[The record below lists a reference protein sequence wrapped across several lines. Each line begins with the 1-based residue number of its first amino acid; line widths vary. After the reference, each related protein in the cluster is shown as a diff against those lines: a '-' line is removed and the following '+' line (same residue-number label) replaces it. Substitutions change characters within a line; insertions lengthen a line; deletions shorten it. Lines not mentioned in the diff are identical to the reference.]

1 MKKFEQ
7 NFKKLNKIFE
17 FKMSSI
23 LNNKGEIKDKK
34 SKYYEKDNIFHIIK
48 DGWDALSSEF
58 DIIVNNVRFF
68 NDSLDENRKK
78 NFKTIISSL
87 EKFKDNF
94 KNVIFNISLTIGNTT
109 SNSPSKEKNEENV
122 NLSVKNSYDNIYNE
136 FLSIEA
142 LTKNMIQNQDK
153 LEKNRN
159 KHFENI
165 EKKLQGYL
173 EEINNFDYEKIN
185 ENLNIFDSSD
195 DLDINE
201 KINLIL
207 QKNCDVEKYNPFD
220 FNYIESGVDNLEEQ
234 KELYEE
240 YDSENSNDKDNSKKN

>member
-1 MKKFEQ
+1 M
-7 NFKKLNKIFE
+7 
-17 FKMSSI
+17 
-23 LNNKGEIKDKK
+23 NNKGEIKDKK

-48 DGWDALSSEF
+48 DGWDVLSSEF
-58 DIIVNNVRFF
+58 DIIVNNAKSF
-68 NDSLDENRKK
+68 NDTLDENRKK
-78 NFKTIISSL
+78 NFKSIIASL

-94 KNVIFNISLTIGNTT
+94 KNVIFNISLTIGNTS

-136 FLSIEA
+136 FLSIET

-185 ENLNIFDSSD
+185 ENLNIFDKSD

-220 FNYIESGVDNLEEQ
+220 FNYIESGVDNYGEE

-240 YDSENSNDKDNSKKN
+240 YDSDNSNDKDNSKKN

>member
-1 MKKFEQ
+1 MD
-7 NFKKLNKIFE
+7 
-17 FKMSSI
+17 SI
-23 LNNKGEIKDKK
+23 LNNKGEIRNKK

-48 DGWDALSSEF
+48 DGWDVLSSEF
-58 DIIVNNVRFF
+58 DIIVNNAKSF
-68 NDSLDENRKK
+68 NDTLDENRKK
-78 NFKTIISSL
+78 NFKSIIASL

-136 FLSIEA
+136 FLSIET
-142 LTKNMIQNQDK
+142 LTKNMIQNQEK

-159 KHFENI
+159 KHYENI

-185 ENLNIFDSSD
+185 ENYNVFDSSD

-207 QKNCDVEKYNPFD
+207 QKNCNVEKYNPFD
-220 FNYIESGVDNLEEQ
+220 FNYIDSGVDNLGEE
-234 KELYEE
+234 KELYED
-240 YDSENSNDKDNSKKN
+240 YDSENTDNKENSKKN

>member
-1 MKKFEQ
+1 M
-7 NFKKLNKIFE
+7 
-17 FKMSSI
+17 
-23 LNNKGEIKDKK
+23 NNKGEIKEKK

-48 DGWDALSSEF
+48 DGWDVLSSEF
-58 DIIVNNVRFF
+58 DIIVNNAKSF
-68 NDSLDENRKK
+68 NDTLDENRKK
-78 NFKTIISSL
+78 NFKSIIASL
-87 EKFKDNF
+87 EKFKDDF
-94 KNVIFNISLTIGNTT
+94 KNVIFNISLTIGNTS

-136 FLSIEA
+136 FLAIEA

-159 KHFENI
+159 KNFENI

>member
-1 MKKFEQ
+1 
-7 NFKKLNKIFE
+7 
-17 FKMSSI
+17 MSSI

-136 FLSIEA
+136 FLAIEA

>member
-1 MKKFEQ
+1 M
-7 NFKKLNKIFE
+7 
-17 FKMSSI
+17 
-23 LNNKGEIKDKK
+23 NNKGEIKDKK

-48 DGWDALSSEF
+48 DGWDVLSSEF
-58 DIIVNNVRFF
+58 DIIVNNAKSF
-68 NDSLDENRKK
+68 NDTLDENRKK
-78 NFKTIISSL
+78 NFKSIIASL

-94 KNVIFNISLTIGNTT
+94 KNVIFNISLTIGNTS

-136 FLSIEA
+136 FLSIET

-185 ENLNIFDSSD
+185 ENLNIFDTSD

-220 FNYIESGVDNLEEQ
+220 FNYIESGVDNLGEE

-240 YDSENSNDKDNSKKN
+240 YDSDNSNDKDNSKKNY

>member
-1 MKKFEQ
+1 M
-7 NFKKLNKIFE
+7 
-17 FKMSSI
+17 
-23 LNNKGEIKDKK
+23 NNKGEIKDKK

-48 DGWDALSSEF
+48 DGWDVLSSEF
-58 DIIVNNVRFF
+58 DIIVNNAKSF
-68 NDSLDENRKK
+68 NDTLDENRKK
-78 NFKTIISSL
+78 NFKSIIASL

-94 KNVIFNISLTIGNTT
+94 KNVIFNISLTIGNTS

-136 FLSIEA
+136 FLSIET

-185 ENLNIFDSSD
+185 ENLNIFDTSD

-220 FNYIESGVDNLEEQ
+220 FNYIESGVDNLGDE

-240 YDSENSNDKDNSKKN
+240 YDSDNSNDKDNSKKNYY

>member
-1 MKKFEQ
+1 M
-7 NFKKLNKIFE
+7 
-17 FKMSSI
+17 
-23 LNNKGEIKDKK
+23 NNKGEIKDKK

-48 DGWDALSSEF
+48 DGWDVLSSEF
-58 DIIVNNVRFF
+58 DIIVNNAKSF
-68 NDSLDENRKK
+68 NDTLDENRKK
-78 NFKTIISSL
+78 NFKSIIASL

-94 KNVIFNISLTIGNTT
+94 KNVIFNISLTIGNTS

-136 FLSIEA
+136 FLSIET

-185 ENLNIFDSSD
+185 ENLNIFDTSD

-220 FNYIESGVDNLEEQ
+220 FNYIESGVDNLGDE

-240 YDSENSNDKDNSKKN
+240 YDSDNSNDKDNSKKN

>member
-1 MKKFEQ
+1 M
-7 NFKKLNKIFE
+7 
-17 FKMSSI
+17 
-23 LNNKGEIKDKK
+23 NNKGEIKDKK

-48 DGWDALSSEF
+48 DGWDVLSSEF
-58 DIIVNNVRFF
+58 DIIVNNAKSF
-68 NDSLDENRKK
+68 NDTLDENRKK
-78 NFKTIISSL
+78 NFKSIIASL

-136 FLSIEA
+136 FLSIET

-185 ENLNIFDSSD
+185 ENLNIFDTSD

-220 FNYIESGVDNLEEQ
+220 FNYIESGVDNYGEE

-240 YDSENSNDKDNSKKN
+240 YDSDNSNDKDNSKKN

>member
-1 MKKFEQ
+1 M
-7 NFKKLNKIFE
+7 
-17 FKMSSI
+17 
-23 LNNKGEIKDKK
+23 NNKGEIKDKK

-48 DGWDALSSEF
+48 DGWDVLSSEF
-58 DIIVNNVRFF
+58 DIIVNNAKSF
-68 NDSLDENRKK
+68 NDTLDENRKK
-78 NFKTIISSL
+78 NFKSIIASL

-94 KNVIFNISLTIGNTT
+94 KNVIFNISLTIGNTS

-136 FLSIEA
+136 FLSIET

-185 ENLNIFDSSD
+185 ENLNIFDTSD

-220 FNYIESGVDNLEEQ
+220 FNYIESGVDNYGEE

-240 YDSENSNDKDNSKKN
+240 YDSDNSNDKDNSKKN

>member
-1 MKKFEQ
+1 M
-7 NFKKLNKIFE
+7 
-17 FKMSSI
+17 
-23 LNNKGEIKDKK
+23 
-34 SKYYEKDNIFHIIK
+34 
-48 DGWDALSSEF
+48 
-58 DIIVNNVRFF
+58 
-68 NDSLDENRKK
+68 
-78 NFKTIISSL
+78 
-87 EKFKDNF
+87 
-94 KNVIFNISLTIGNTT
+94 
-109 SNSPSKEKNEENV
+109 

-136 FLSIEA
+136 FLSIET

-185 ENLNIFDSSD
+185 ENLNIFDTSD

-220 FNYIESGVDNLEEQ
+220 FNYIESGVDNYGEE

-240 YDSENSNDKDNSKKN
+240 YDSDNSNDKDNSKKN

>member
-1 MKKFEQ
+1 M
-7 NFKKLNKIFE
+7 
-17 FKMSSI
+17 
-23 LNNKGEIKDKK
+23 NNKGEIKDKK

-48 DGWDALSSEF
+48 DGWDVLSSEF
-58 DIIVNNVRFF
+58 DIIVNNAKSF
-68 NDSLDENRKK
+68 NDTLDENRKK
-78 NFKTIISSL
+78 NFKSIIASL

-136 FLSIEA
+136 FLSIET

-185 ENLNIFDSSD
+185 ENLNIFDTSD
-195 DLDINE
+195 DFDINE

-220 FNYIESGVDNLEEQ
+220 FNYIESGVDNYGEE

-240 YDSENSNDKDNSKKN
+240 YDSDISNDKDNSKKN

>member
-1 MKKFEQ
+1 M
-7 NFKKLNKIFE
+7 
-17 FKMSSI
+17 
-23 LNNKGEIKDKK
+23 NNKGEIKDKK

-48 DGWDALSSEF
+48 DGWDVLSSEF
-58 DIIVNNVRFF
+58 DIIVNNAKSF
-68 NDSLDENRKK
+68 NDTLDENRKK
-78 NFKTIISSL
+78 NFKSIIASL

-94 KNVIFNISLTIGNTT
+94 KNVIFNISLTIGNTS

-136 FLSIEA
+136 FLSIET

-185 ENLNIFDSSD
+185 QNLNIFDTSD
-195 DLDINE
+195 DLEINE

-220 FNYIESGVDNLEEQ
+220 FNYIESGVDNLGEE

-240 YDSENSNDKDNSKKN
+240 YDSDNSNDKDNSKKN

>member
-1 MKKFEQ
+1 M
-7 NFKKLNKIFE
+7 
-17 FKMSSI
+17 
-23 LNNKGEIKDKK
+23 
-34 SKYYEKDNIFHIIK
+34 
-48 DGWDALSSEF
+48 
-58 DIIVNNVRFF
+58 
-68 NDSLDENRKK
+68 
-78 NFKTIISSL
+78 
-87 EKFKDNF
+87 
-94 KNVIFNISLTIGNTT
+94 
-109 SNSPSKEKNEENV
+109 

-136 FLSIEA
+136 FLSIET

-185 ENLNIFDSSD
+185 ENLNIFDTSD

-220 FNYIESGVDNLEEQ
+220 FNYIESGVDNYGEE

-240 YDSENSNDKDNSKKN
+240 YDSDISNDKDNSKKN

>member
-1 MKKFEQ
+1 M
-7 NFKKLNKIFE
+7 
-17 FKMSSI
+17 
-23 LNNKGEIKDKK
+23 NNKGEIKDKK

-48 DGWDALSSEF
+48 DGWDVLSSEF
-58 DIIVNNVRFF
+58 DIIVNNAKSF
-68 NDSLDENRKK
+68 NDTLDENRKK
-78 NFKTIISSL
+78 NFKSIIASL

-136 FLSIEA
+136 FLSIET

-185 ENLNIFDSSD
+185 ENLNIFDKSD

-220 FNYIESGVDNLEEQ
+220 FNYLESGVDNYGEE

-240 YDSENSNDKDNSKKN
+240 YDSDNSNDKDNSKKN

>member
-1 MKKFEQ
+1 MD
-7 NFKKLNKIFE
+7 
-17 FKMSSI
+17 SI
-23 LNNKGEIKDKK
+23 LSKKGEIKDNK
-34 SKYYEKDNIFHIIK
+34 SKYYEKENIFQIIK
-48 DGWDALSSEF
+48 EGWDVLSSEF
-58 DIIVNNVRFF
+58 DIIVNNVKSF
-68 NDSLDENRKK
+68 NDLLDENKKK

-109 SNSPSKEKNEENV
+109 SNSPSKTKNEENL

-136 FLSIEA
+136 FLEIES
-142 LTKNMIQNQDK
+142 LTKNMIQNQAK

-159 KHFENI
+159 KYFENI

-185 ENLNIFDSSD
+185 QNYNVFDSSD

-207 QKNCDVEKYNPFD
+207 QKNCEVEKYNPLE
-220 FNYIESGVDNLEEQ
+220 FNFIDSGNDNTGEE
-234 KELYEE
+234 KEIYEE
-240 YDSENSNDKDNSKKN
+240 CDSENSGDKDNIKKLI

>member
-1 MKKFEQ
+1 MD
-7 NFKKLNKIFE
+7 
-17 FKMSSI
+17 SI
-23 LNNKGEIKDKK
+23 LNNKGEIRNKK

-58 DIIVNNVRFF
+58 DLIVNNVKFF

-78 NFKTIISSL
+78 NFKPIISSL

-136 FLSIEA
+136 FLSIET
-142 LTKNMIQNQDK
+142 LTKNMIQNQEK

-185 ENLNIFDSSD
+185 ENYNVFDSSD

-207 QKNCDVEKYNPFD
+207 QKNCNVEKYNPFD
-220 FNYIESGVDNLEEQ
+220 FNYIDSGVDNLGEE
-234 KELYEE
+234 KELYED
-240 YDSENSNDKDNSKKN
+240 YDSENTDNKENSKKN

>member
-1 MKKFEQ
+1 MD
-7 NFKKLNKIFE
+7 
-17 FKMSSI
+17 SI
-23 LNNKGEIKDKK
+23 LNNKGEIRNKK
-34 SKYYEKDNIFHIIK
+34 SNSYEKDNIFHIIK

-58 DIIVNNVRFF
+58 DLIVNNVKSF
-68 NDSLDENRKK
+68 NESLDENRKK
-78 NFKTIISSL
+78 NFKSIISSL

-136 FLSIEA
+136 FLSIET
-142 LTKNMIQNQDK
+142 LTKNMIQNQEK

-185 ENLNIFDSSD
+185 ENYNVFDSSD

-207 QKNCDVEKYNPFD
+207 QKNCNVENYNPFD
-220 FNYIESGVDNLEEQ
+220 FNYIDSGVDNLGEE
-234 KELYEE
+234 KELYED
-240 YDSENSNDKDNSKKN
+240 YDSENTDNKENSKKN

>member
-1 MKKFEQ
+1 M
-7 NFKKLNKIFE
+7 
-17 FKMSSI
+17 
-23 LNNKGEIKDKK
+23 NNKGEIKDKK

-48 DGWDALSSEF
+48 DGWDVLSSEF
-58 DIIVNNVRFF
+58 DIIVNNAKSF
-68 NDSLDENRKK
+68 NDTLDENRKK
-78 NFKTIISSL
+78 NFKSIIASL

-136 FLSIEA
+136 FLSIET

-185 ENLNIFDSSD
+185 ENYNVFDSSD

-207 QKNCDVEKYNPFD
+207 QKNCNVEKYNPFD
-220 FNYIESGVDNLEEQ
+220 FNYIDSGVDNLGEE
-234 KELYEE
+234 KELYED
-240 YDSENSNDKDNSKKN
+240 YDSENTDNKENSKKN

>member
-1 MKKFEQ
+1 
-7 NFKKLNKIFE
+7 
-17 FKMSSI
+17 MSSI

-58 DIIVNNVRFF
+58 DIIVNNAKFF

-136 FLSIEA
+136 FLAIEA

-159 KHFENI
+159 KNFENI

-207 QKNCDVEKYNPFD
+207 QKNCDVEKYNPFE

>member
-1 MKKFEQ
+1 MDF
-7 NFKKLNKIFE
+7 
-17 FKMSSI
+17 I
-23 LNNKGEIKDKK
+23 LNNKGEVKDKK
-34 SKYYEKDNIFHIIK
+34 SNYKEKENIFHIIK
-48 DGWDALSSEF
+48 NGWDALSSEF
-58 DIIVNNVRFF
+58 DIIVNNAKFF

-136 FLSIEA
+136 FLSIET
-142 LTKNMIQNQDK
+142 LTKNMIQNQEK

-159 KHFENI
+159 KHYENI

-185 ENLNIFDSSD
+185 ENYNVFDSSD

-207 QKNCDVEKYNPFD
+207 QNNCNVEKYNPFD
-220 FNYIESGVDNLEEQ
+220 FNYIDSGVDNLGEE
-234 KELYEE
+234 KELYED
-240 YDSENSNDKDNSKKN
+240 YDSENTDNKENSKKN

>member
-1 MKKFEQ
+1 MD
-7 NFKKLNKIFE
+7 
-17 FKMSSI
+17 SI
-23 LNNKGEIKDKK
+23 LNNKGEIRNKK
-34 SKYYEKDNIFHIIK
+34 SKSYEKDNIFHIIK

-58 DIIVNNVRFF
+58 DLIVNNVKSF
-68 NDSLDENRKK
+68 NESLDENRKK
-78 NFKTIISSL
+78 NFKSIISSL

-136 FLSIEA
+136 FLSIET
-142 LTKNMIQNQDK
+142 LTKNMIQNQEK

-185 ENLNIFDSSD
+185 ENYNVFDSSD

-207 QKNCDVEKYNPFD
+207 QKNCNVEKYNPFD
-220 FNYIESGVDNLEEQ
+220 FNYIDSGVDNLGEE
-234 KELYEE
+234 KELYED
-240 YDSENSNDKDNSKKN
+240 YDSENTDNKANSKKN

>member
-1 MKKFEQ
+1 MD
-7 NFKKLNKIFE
+7 
-17 FKMSSI
+17 SI
-23 LNNKGEIKDKK
+23 LNNKGEIRNKK
-34 SKYYEKDNIFHIIK
+34 SKSYEKDNIFHIIK
-48 DGWDALSSEF
+48 DGWDVLSSEF
-58 DIIVNNVRFF
+58 DLIVNNVKSF
-68 NDSLDENRKK
+68 NESLDENRKK
-78 NFKTIISSL
+78 NFKPIISSL

-136 FLSIEA
+136 FLSIET
-142 LTKNMIQNQDK
+142 LTKNMIQNQEK

-185 ENLNIFDSSD
+185 ENYNVFDSSD

-207 QKNCDVEKYNPFD
+207 QKNCNVEKYNPFD
-220 FNYIESGVDNLEEQ
+220 FNYIDSGVDNLGEE
-234 KELYEE
+234 KELYED
-240 YDSENSNDKDNSKKN
+240 YDSENTDNKENSKKN

>member
-1 MKKFEQ
+1 
-7 NFKKLNKIFE
+7 
-17 FKMSSI
+17 MSSI

-34 SKYYEKDNIFHIIK
+34 SKYFEKDNIFHIIK

-58 DIIVNNVRFF
+58 DIIVNNVKFF

-94 KNVIFNISLTIGNTT
+94 KNVIFNISLTIGNTS
-109 SNSPSKEKNEENV
+109 SNSPSKEKIEENV

-136 FLSIEA
+136 FLTIEA
-142 LTKNMIQNQDK
+142 LTKNMIQNQEK

-240 YDSENSNDKDNSKKN
+240 YDSEISNDKDNSKKN

>member
-1 MKKFEQ
+1 
-7 NFKKLNKIFE
+7 
-17 FKMSSI
+17 MSSI

-58 DIIVNNVRFF
+58 DIIVNNAKFF

-136 FLSIEA
+136 FLTIEA

>member
-1 MKKFEQ
+1 M
-7 NFKKLNKIFE
+7 N
-17 FKMSSI
+17 SI
-23 LNNKGEIKDKK
+23 MNNKGEIKDKK

-48 DGWDALSSEF
+48 DGWDVLSSEF
-58 DIIVNNVRFF
+58 DIIVNNAKSF
-68 NDSLDENRKK
+68 NDTLDENRKK
-78 NFKTIISSL
+78 NFKSIITSL

-94 KNVIFNISLTIGNTT
+94 KNVIFNISLTIGNTS

-136 FLSIEA
+136 FLSIET
-142 LTKNMIQNQDK
+142 LTKNMIQNQEK

-185 ENLNIFDSSD
+185 ENYNVFDSSD

-207 QKNCDVEKYNPFD
+207 QNNCNVEKYNPFD
-220 FNYIESGVDNLEEQ
+220 FNYIDSGVDNLGEE
-234 KELYEE
+234 KELYED
-240 YDSENSNDKDNSKKN
+240 YDSENTDNKENSKKN

>member
-1 MKKFEQ
+1 M
-7 NFKKLNKIFE
+7 
-17 FKMSSI
+17 
-23 LNNKGEIKDKK
+23 NNKGEIKDKK

-48 DGWDALSSEF
+48 DGWDVLSSEF
-58 DIIVNNVRFF
+58 DIIVNNAKSF
-68 NDSLDENRKK
+68 NDTLDENRKK
-78 NFKTIISSL
+78 NFKSIIASL

-136 FLSIEA
+136 FLSIET

-185 ENLNIFDSSD
+185 ENYDLFDSSN